1 MQRRLALFVC
11 LFLLSF
17 SLFVSFFYLVPWPWI
32 VFRPKAN
39 MNTHTHTHTH
49 LHERCK
55 NRGHITPATRT
66 LHNDRERYNQLIC
79 HAWMV
84 SLGFFARFNMLC
96 A

>member
-39 MNTHTHTHTH
+39 MNTHTHTHTYI
-49 LHERCK
+49 
-55 NRGHITPATRT
+55 NHIT
-66 LHNDRERYNQLIC
+66 IC
-79 HAWMV
+79 ICNSLKCWFNHPLPYVIVLTNYMV
-84 SLGFFARFNMLC
+84 NLAIPFIICS
-96 A
+96 